1 MINAEASEDKVIFAN
16 RPVSPTKM
24 RCRDAG
30 PPGCPGCQDDCGGR
44 SLSPVSRDRIPT
56 MVRALFGLLL
66 FLCPRADGAISS
78 SQTGTPAAGGP
89 EDPSLEERLGQVL
102 SAPVLVRS
110 SWGVQVQSLDT
121 GKILFSENPEKRLI
135 PASNL
140 KLLTAV
146 AAVEDL
152 GPDFRFTTRIWT
164 DGRIEDGTLEGNLI
178 IQGGADPTLGARFY
192 SPDPERMEEGD
203 PVGVFRKWRENL
215 RKLGIQRIR
224 GRLLADD
231 SLLAAEGPGRGW
243 SWDDLVY
250 GYGAVPSGL
259 QYNEGVA
266 LVRVSPTVTG
276 APAHLLWRPPTPLI
290 RLRNRTRTGPRQ
302 ELELKWP
309 SLGEEIVLEG
319 AVDPSQDPVWLSV
332 AVRDPVRYFTGT
344 FAEFLRASHLELMGH
359 REGEHGHGHPGESRT
374 ELFSHDSPPL
384 SQVLR
389 VFLKISQNLYGETLV
404 RMLDPSSRGKR
415 GAAGLM
421 RMESILEHRIG
432 LDPDSF
438 LLADG
443 SGLSR
448 HNLISA
454 GAMLRLLE
462 YVHRQSY
469 GSAFRQWLPVAGTD
483 GTLRR
488 RMIGPG
494 LKGRVQAKTGSMEGV
509 RALSGFLETLHGE
522 TLVFAMLVNHLRQDE
537 ADLRAL
543 QEEFLQVLV
552 NVPGTGTSP
561 SPPQ

>member
-1 MINAEASEDKVIFAN
+1 MRSREAGA
-16 RPVSPTKM
+16 
-24 RCRDAG
+24 A
-30 PPGCPGCQDDCGGR
+30 GCPGCHEDDDGR
-44 SLSPVSRDRIPT
+44 TLWPVSTDSIT
-56 MVRALFGLLL
+56 VRVLLGWLL
-66 FLCPRADGAISS
+66 FICPQADGA
-78 SQTGTPAAGGP
+78 AARPQSGSP
-89 EDPSLEERLGQVL
+89 ETVDSGDPRLEVRLKHVL

-110 SWGVQVQSLDT
+110 SWGVQVRSLDT
-121 GKILFSENPEKRLI
+121 GKILFAENSRKRLI

-152 GPDFRFTTRIWT
+152 GLDFRFTTRIWT

-178 IQGGADPTLGARFY
+178 IQGGADPTLGARFE
-192 SPDPERMEEGD
+192 SPDPEKMEEGD
-203 PVGVFRKWRENL
+203 PLAVFRKWGENL
-215 RKLGIQRIR
+215 RSLGIQRIR

-259 QYNEGVA
+259 QFNEGVA
-266 LVRVSPTVTG
+266 LVRVSPSESGTL
-276 APAHLLWRPPTPLI
+276 AHLLWRPPTPLI
-290 RLRNRTRTGPRQ
+290 RWRNQIRTGPRQ
-302 ELELKWP
+302 DLELKWP
-309 SLGEEIVLEG
+309 DLEG
-319 AVDPSQDPVWLSV
+319 EVVLAGSVEPSRDPVWLSV
-332 AVRDPVRYFTGT
+332 AVREPVRYFTST
-344 FAEFLRASHLELMGH
+344 FAEVLRSSALELMGH
-359 REGEHGHGHPGESRT
+359 RESENSRANPGESRR

-389 VFLKISQNLYGETLV
+389 VFLKISQNLYGETLL
-404 RMLDPSSRGKR
+404 RMLDPAPSGKR
-415 GAAGLM
+415 GEAGLM
-421 RMESILEHRIG
+421 RMESILVHRIG

-454 GAMLRLLE
+454 GAVMRLLE
-462 YVHRQSY
+462 YAHRQPY
-469 GSAFRQWLPVAGTD
+469 GTAFRQWLPVAGTD

-488 RMIGPG
+488 RMTGPG
-494 LKGRVQAKTGSMEGV
+494 LKGRIQAKTGSMEGV
-509 RALSGFLETLHGE
+509 RALSGFLETVHGE
-522 TLVFAMLVNHLRQDE
+522 TLAFALLVNHLREDE

-543 QEEFLQVLV
+543 QEEFLRVLV
-552 NVPGTGTSP
+552 HLPRAGTSP

>member
-1 MINAEASEDKVIFAN
+1 MARLRGCRAG
-16 RPVSPTKM
+16 SPE
-24 RCRDAG
+24 
-30 PPGCPGCQDDCGGR
+30 
-44 SLSPVSRDRIPT
+44 
-56 MVRALFGLLL
+56 
-66 FLCPRADGAISS
+66 
-78 SQTGTPAAGGP
+78 AGGSG
-89 EDPSLEERLGQVL
+89 DSRLEVRLNQVL

-110 SWGVQVQSLDT
+110 SWGVQVRSMDT
-121 GKILFSENPEKRLI
+121 GKILFAENSQKRLI

-146 AAVEDL
+146 AAVEEL

-178 IQGGADPTLGARFY
+178 IQGGGDPTLGARFN
-192 SPDPERMEEGD
+192 SPDPEKMEEGD
-203 PVGVFRKWRENL
+203 PLAVFRKWRENL

-231 SLLAAEGPGRGW
+231 SLLEAEGPGRGW

-259 QYNEGVA
+259 QFNEGVA
-266 LVRVSPTVTG
+266 LVRVSPAAAG
-276 APAHLLWRPPTPLI
+276 SPAHLLWRPPTPLI
-290 RLRNRTRTGPRQ
+290 RWRNRIRTGPRE
-302 ELELKWP
+302 ELELKWRRRE
-309 SLGEEIVLEG
+309 GEVLLAG
-319 AVDPSQDPVWLSV
+319 AVEPSQDPVWLSV

-344 FAEFLRASHLELMGH
+344 FAEVLRSGHLELVGH
-359 REGEHGHGHPGESRT
+359 REGGSGHGYPGESRT
-374 ELFSHDSPPL
+374 ELFTHDSPLL

-389 VFLKISQNLYGETLV
+389 VFLRISQNLYGETLV
-404 RMLDPSSRGKR
+404 RMLDPAPSGKR

-421 RMESILEHRIG
+421 RMESILVHRAG
-432 LDPDSF
+432 LEPDSF

-454 GAMLRLLE
+454 GGVVRLLE
-462 YVHRQSY
+462 YAHRQSY
-469 GSAFRQWLPVAGTD
+469 GTAFRQWLPSAGTD

-488 RMIGPG
+488 RMTAPG

-522 TLVFAMLVNHLRQDE
+522 TLAFAMLVNSLKGDE
-537 ADLRAL
+537 AGLEAL
-543 QEEFLQVLV
+543 QEDFLQVLV
-552 NVPGTGTSP
+552 NVPRTGIPP